1 MKRTKR
7 VLGLAL
13 AAVMCMGLL
22 AGCGGTPSNSDTA
35 DETSGTE
42 TSEKVL
48 NIATIGETTTLS
60 PLYYEGL
67 VKYVDG
73 EIQPVLAED
82 WELSEDGTQLTF
94 YLRQGV
100 TFHDGEPFNAEAA
113 IANIE
118 SWHINPSFAS
128 LPGVVNYTN
137 IEAVDEYTIRL
148 TYDTPYFAYINDFC
162 WPDVCT
168 MISPKLI
175 TQGDFQTVNGYAGTG
190 PYIYDEYVAGQYTTF
205 VRNEN
210 YWGEQPYYDKIV
222 AKYIPDN
229 ASRVQALQTGEIDLI
244 YGSAEL
250 SYEDYNQATAIE
262 GIEGKFAPSGS
273 TIRNIILNFNGNLAD
288 LSVRQALAYA
298 IDKEAISE
306 GLTYGYEPVANTIV
320 PEGTPYSDICGT
332 VEYSY
337 DVDKANQLLD
347 DAGWKMNEST
357 GIREKDG
364 TPLHVVFTCPTD
376 DSTIGSIATL
386 IQSQLAEVG
395 IEVEIKSMEKMEWYA
410 SYMEPTGWDITAM
423 TAGFFN
429 YAMPQCWFS
438 AMMAQM
444 PEDVSIP
451 LLDNSDE
458 FISALS
464 EFKTCND
471 DTRLRELFEL
481 LINTDLDQVLDVP
494 LTHQMDMIVYNT
506 DKIADYNFASDYA
519 FLAAL
524 NTYALWC
531 GVILLG
537 FTLKLL
543 FSTLSTTVS
552 HTATFQTL
560 KEVRIKIADKL
571 SRVPMGYIIDQSSGR
586 FKDVIVDRVESMEP
600 ILAHL
605 VPEMTSNLFVPLCII
620 VYLFIL
626 DWRMALASLVT
637 LPIGFLCY
645 MGMSRGY
652 SERFSGLMKRV
663 QKMNAT
669 IIEYVGGIEV
679 IKAFN
684 QSANSYQKYSD
695 AVNDDARYAVDWMK
709 DTQLFMS
716 MSNTIWPSVWQ

>member
-1 MKRTKR
+1 MFRKRKPEPQAR
-7 VLGLAL
+7 QAAK
-13 AAVMCMGLL
+13 AAVKLTAAEKREISRILETARGDGKVHSAQDTLPFRQMYPDGLCKLDDHTWSKCIEFEDVNYQLAKPDDQTAIFEALCDMYNAHDASIGMQLSLVSRRMNREDFVKRIEIAAQGDHFDHML
-22 AGCGGTPSNSDTA
+22 AGCGGTKNATN
-35 DETSGTE
+35 GTE

-60 PLYYEGL
+60 PLYMIADNRPTQKLLYEGL

-82 WELSEDGTQLTF
+82 WKLSDDGTQLTF
-94 YLRQGV
+94 YLRKGV

-118 SWHINPSFAS
+118 SWHINPSFTS

-168 MISPKLI
+168 MISPKQI

-229 ASRVQALQTGEIDLI
+229 ASRVQALKTGEIDLI

-250 SYEDYNQATAIE
+250 SYEDYNQATAID

-273 TIRNIILNFNGNLAD
+273 TVRNIILNFNGNLSD

-320 PEGTPYSDICGT
+320 PDGTPYSDICGT
-332 VEYSY
+332 EDYSY
-337 DVDKANQLLD
+337 NVDRANQLLD
-347 DAGWKMNEST
+347 EAGWIMNQST
-357 GIREKDG
+357 SIREKNG

-386 IQSQLAEVG
+386 FQSQLAEVG

-410 SYMEPTGWDITAM
+410 SYMNPAGWDITAM

-444 PEDVSIP
+444 PEDVSIS

-471 DTRLRELFEL
+471 DARLKELFEL

-519 FLAAL
+519 FL
-524 NTYALWC
+524 
-531 GVILLG
+531 
-537 FTLKLL
+537 
-543 FSTLSTTVS
+543 
-552 HTATFQTL
+552 
-560 KEVRIKIADKL
+560 
-571 SRVPMGYIIDQSSGR
+571 
-586 FKDVIVDRVESMEP
+586 DV
-600 ILAHL
+600 
-605 VPEMTSNLFVPLCII
+605 
-620 VYLFIL
+620 
-626 DWRMALASLVT
+626 
-637 LPIGFLCY
+637 
-645 MGMSRGY
+645 
-652 SERFSGLMKRV
+652 
-663 QKMNAT
+663 
-669 IIEYVGGIEV
+669 
-679 IKAFN
+679 
-684 QSANSYQKYSD
+684 
-695 AVNDDARYAVDWMK
+695 
-709 DTQLFMS
+709 TQI
-716 MSNTIWPSVWQ
+716 TPAE